1 MRKVAFITGAL
12 GQDGV
17 LISELLKNKG
27 YKVVGF
33 IREKPRRHSIANSY
47 FEKF

>member
-1 MRKVAFITGAL
+1 MMKVAFITDAL

-27 YKVVGF
+27 T
-33 IREKPRRHSIANSY
+33 RLLAL
-47 FEKF
+47 

>member
-1 MRKVAFITGAL
+1 MMKVAFITGAL

-33 IREKPRRHSIANSY
+33 IRENKGKAGKTQHS
-47 FEKF
+47 KL